1 MILALTLLTVYDM
14 VMDKMDDE
22 MTKK

>member
-14 VMDKMDDE
+14 VMDKMDGE